1 MQFKDA
7 AYEILK
13 QAGKPLHYN
22 EITELALAA
31 NMLETVG
38 QTPHATMGALL
49 YTDTLKPELRF
60 RRGDVKGTFTLKAP
74 TPVGIHQQIENLQTK
89 VRGELRKYLL
99 EMPPRKFEELIR
111 SLLEE
116 MGFDE
121 AETTS
126 YSNDKGVDVRGVLRT
141 NPLSTVKVA
150 IQAKRWKNNV
160 GSGVVREL
168 RGSLRFADAEKGL
181 IITPSDFTPDAKAE
195 AQSEGKTPI
204 SLINGT
210 ELVDLLIEYQVGI
223 KQEQVIVPSID
234 TEYWTEV
241 IGISLEEPKKKEQKE
256 KQTKKMPL
264 PLQIQAQ
271 HHGEIYKAELLDLR
285 GTVRYAG
292 QEYPTPTTAAKVIVT
307 DWKEVNGWDFWRY
320 LNQEN
325 GNWEKIGGLRRE

>member
-22 EITELALAA
+22 QITERAQAA
-31 NMLETVG
+31 NLLETVG
-38 QTPHATMGALL
+38 QTPQATMGALL
-49 YTDTLKPELRF
+49 YTDTLKPDSRF
-60 RRGDVKGTFTLKAP
+60 RRGDEKGTFALKAP
-74 TPVGIHQQIENLQTK
+74 ISISIHQQIENLQTK
-89 VRGELRKYLL
+89 VRGDLRKYLL
-99 EMPPRKFEELIR
+99 EVPPQKFEELIR

-121 AETTS
+121 AETTA
-126 YSNDKGVDVRGVLRT
+126 YSNDKGVDVRGILRS

-160 GSGVVREL
+160 GSGVVRDL
-168 RGSLRFADAEKGL
+168 RGSLKVADAEQGL
-181 IITPSDFTPDAKAE
+181 IITPSDFTPGAKAE

-204 SLINGT
+204 ALINGS
-210 ELVDLLIEYQVGI
+210 ELVDLLIKYQVGI

-241 IGISLEEPKKKEQKE
+241 IGISIKVPKEKVKKERK
-256 KQTKKMPL
+256 TKKFQFPF
-264 PLQIQAQ
+264 PIQAK
-271 HHGEIYKAELLDLR
+271 HHGEIYTGELLDLK
-285 GTVRYAG
+285 GTVRYEG
-292 QEYPTPTTAAKVIVT
+292 REYPTPTTAAKVIVT

-320 LNQEN
+320 FDQEREK
-325 GNWEKIGGLRRE
+325 WEKIGKLR

>member
-7 AYEILK
+7 AYKVLK

-22 EITELALAA
+22 EITERALAS
-31 NMLETVG
+31 NLLETAG

-49 YTDTLKPELRF
+49 YTDTLKPASRF
-60 RRGDVKGTFTLKAP
+60 RRGDEKGAFTLKAP
-74 TPVGIHQQIENLQTK
+74 APIGIHQQIENLQTK
-89 VRGELRKYLL
+89 VRGDLLKYLL
-99 EMPPRKFEELIR
+99 EMPPQKFEELIR

-160 GSGVVREL
+160 GSSVVRDL
-168 RGSLRFADAEKGL
+168 RGSLKVADAEQGL
-181 IITPSDFTPDAKAE
+181 IITPSDFTPDAKLE
-195 AQSEGKTPI
+195 AQAEGKTPI
-204 SLINGT
+204 TLINGS
-210 ELVDLLIEYQVGI
+210 ELVDLLIQYQVGI

-234 TEYWTEV
+234 TEYWTEIV
-241 IGISLEEPKKKEQKE
+241 GISLEEPEEKVKVV
-256 KQTKKMPL
+256 KQTRKARFPL
-264 PLQIQAQ
+264 SIQAQ
-271 HHGEIYKAELLDLR
+271 HSGEVFKGELLDIT
-285 GTVRYAG
+285 GIVRYKG
-292 QEYPTPTTAAKVIVT
+292 QEYPTPSTAAKVIVT

-320 LNQEN
+320 WNHES
-325 GNWEKIGGLRRE
+325 GKWEKIGKLR